1 MAETPTARRPALSTI
16 GRPIHFVTGQFAG
29 HTVRTELIEVQKAD
43 LGRKYARV
51 DRRPLDPPPAVLLRL
66 YFVFNEG
73 TDHET
78 EREVDNY
85 DEIQNL
91 GICCNVDLFPV
102 PSTETTETGRKG
114 EPWKPEPSAPQYD
127 LYPQSQSSRPAE
139 SSLVYPG
146 LNPNI
151 YPVGRP
157 HASSSGAS
165 AYAGGPSSWPGPS
178 SSAHPPPSVHGY
190 SHSQSAQPAI
200 PGYLPPSPADPDV
213 VARIGKF
220 PILEHSKCTS
230 ALVGATFVQP
240 ANVDYR
246 GKKSLMFVFA
256 DLAVKT
262 EGTFILRYRAFDIF
276 SKCAGTQDLAV
287 QAECYGG
294 PFRVYST
301 KEFPGLHASTDLTKQ
316 LARWGVRLNI
326 RETERKRRKKDD
338 RRSMSPARSP
348 ASRKGKGKRPRDH
361 DSNHGYRSD
370 D

>member
-1 MAETPTARRPALSTI
+1 M
-16 GRPIHFVTGQFAG
+16 
-29 HTVRTELIEVQKAD
+29 
-43 LGRKYARV
+43 
-51 DRRPLDPPPAVLLRL
+51 
-66 YFVFNEG
+66 FNEG

-85 DEIQNL
+85 EYVFLDFFRRAFYLQIFIHLLSEIQNL

-102 PSTETTETGRKG
+102 PSTETTDTGRKG

-256 DLAVKT
+256 V
-262 EGTFILRYRAFDIF
+262 
-276 SKCAGTQDLAV
+276 
-287 QAECYGG
+287 
-294 PFRVYST
+294 RVPLIYCVC
-301 KEFPGLHASTDLTKQ
+301 GA
-316 LARWGVRLNI
+316 I
-326 RETERKRRKKDD
+326 
-338 RRSMSPARSP
+338 
-348 ASRKGKGKRPRDH
+348 
-361 DSNHGYRSD
+361 
-370 D
+370 